1 MICPFCHQE
10 IPDTASA
17 CPLCGEVIPED
28 YIRRFTGRRPRS
40 QTWRGRHRWLFS
52 TIIMLLSLTLVF
64 AAGMMVYYFIQ
75 DYQINRTYT
84 RGELAPQVTEITLSD
99 ERPGHAILFY
109 GEDGDSIFI
118 PELNTTYPISGGVAR
133 VSVADGLW
141 FDNATIEETENAIVT
156 LNPRLMKKGTEV
168 VNLPQITM
176 DIAAPLSPLT
186 VISPS
191 EETTTVYTTL
201 MPLTFRVVPG
211 STVLINGTDASDQ
224 VDRNGDITY
233 NVNVY
238 PIGDNAFSI
247 LVKTPNHRETR
258 RDVVYYREQMDIEI
272 SLDSTSFTSSSTST
286 MKVTGT
292 TEPDSVIVVDTD
304 HVDGSVEVNHETG
317 KFSFIAAFSTIGD
330 NTVRFHAE
338 REGCRNAVIS
348 FTVNYVP
355 SLNEYSRKAWK
366 MDYEQL
372 SKLYS
377 SWKGRIFLCKGTI
390 WDVFT
395 EGDTQY
401 VVMDVSTDGAQQQ
414 LVVLE
419 NESGIA
425 KPERGVIYDAYADVD
440 GRKEYKSVNYPLLV
454 CRYMDEAK

>member
-133 VSVADGLW
+133 VAMADGLW

-191 EETTTVYTTL
+191 
-201 MPLTFRVVPG
+201 
-211 STVLINGTDASDQ
+211 
-224 VDRNGDITY
+224 
-233 NVNVY
+233 
-238 PIGDNAFSI
+238 
-247 LVKTPNHRETR
+247 
-258 RDVVYYREQMDIEI
+258 
-272 SLDSTSFTSSSTST
+272 
-286 MKVTGT
+286 
-292 TEPDSVIVVDTD
+292 
-304 HVDGSVEVNHETG
+304 
-317 KFSFIAAFSTIGD
+317 
-330 NTVRFHAE
+330 
-338 REGCRNAVIS
+338 
-348 FTVNYVP
+348 
-355 SLNEYSRKAWK
+355 
-366 MDYEQL
+366 
-372 SKLYS
+372 
-377 SWKGRIFLCKGTI
+377 
-390 WDVFT
+390 
-395 EGDTQY
+395 
-401 VVMDVSTDGAQQQ
+401 
-414 LVVLE
+414 
-419 NESGIA
+419 
-425 KPERGVIYDAYADVD
+425 
-440 GRKEYKSVNYPLLV
+440 
-454 CRYMDEAK
+454 